1 MAGERLRLPG
11 YTEISAVSTHPNH
24 LGHGYATALIT
35 MLVQRIRSRGEQP
48 FLHVLPENTRAVQLY
63 EYPGFQKCVLMEYVI
78 LERK

>member
-11 YTEISAVSTHPNH
+11 FTEVSAVCTHPDH
-24 LGHGYATALIT
+24 LGHGYATALIR

-48 FLHVLPENTRAVQLY
+48 FLHVLPENTRAVELY
-63 EYPGFQKCVLMEYVI
+63 ERLGFHKRALSQYVI